1 MLASSTF
8 APKAWRKFNDIPALR
23 SIKTIRG
30 TVERIDS
37 KLRRATIRE
46 AEGGSSLE
54 TTYDFFV
61 GASGLR
67 RAWPVVPQSLTKETY
82 LSEALRH
89 IDLVKSAKRGVVV
102 VGGGISHL
110 TDGEYAAS

>member
-1 MLASSTF
+1 LISSPLVLASSTF
-8 APKAWRKFNDIPALR
+8 APKAWRKFSDIPALR

-30 TVERIDS
+30 TVDRIDS
-37 KLRRATIRE
+37 KLRRATIIE

-54 TTYDFFV
+54 ASYDFFV

-67 RAWPVVPQSLTKETY
+67 RAWPVVPQSVTKEAY

-89 IDLVKSAKRGVVV
+89 INLVKSATEGVAV
-102 VGGGISHL
+102 VGGGNTSL
-110 TDGEYAAS
+110 T